1 MDIASLRQNVVSA
14 ALDMRRT
21 HPLVHNIT
29 NYVVMQISANVLLA
43 AGASPLMA
51 HAPEELDDLLSLAS
65 ALVLNIGTLDQS
77 WLSSM
82 RTAGEC
88 AARHGVP
95 VVLDPVGAGASRL
108 RTGASLELLK
118 NAHPAVLRGN
128 ASEIL
133 AVAAAEGFSHTA
145 AATRGVD
152 STQGSNEALAAALD
166 LARRHDCVVSVSG
179 ERDYITDG
187 EQTVVVSGGSP
198 LMSRITGMG
207 CSASALTAAH
217 VACAASPLI
226 GAVAA
231 MAAMAEAGEE
241 ATRDAKGPGSF
252 LSAFLDALYLLE
264 PQRIAPRVSLL

>member
-1 MDIASLRQNVVSA
+1 M
-14 ALDMRRT
+14 
-21 HPLVHNIT
+21 P
-29 NYVVMQISANVLLA
+29 
-43 AGASPLMA
+43 PF
-51 HAPEELDDLLSLAS
+51 P
-65 ALVLNIGTLDQS
+65 
-77 WLSSM
+77 
-82 RTAGEC
+82 
-88 AARHGVP
+88 
-95 VVLDPVGAGASRL
+95 
-108 RTGASLELLK
+108 
-118 NAHPAVLRGN
+118 
-128 ASEIL
+128 
-133 AVAAAEGFSHTA
+133 
-145 AATRGVD
+145 
-152 STQGSNEALAAALD
+152 ALAAARD

-187 EQTVVVSGGSP
+187 EQTLVVSGGSP

-241 ATRDAKGPGSF
+241 AARDAKGPGSF